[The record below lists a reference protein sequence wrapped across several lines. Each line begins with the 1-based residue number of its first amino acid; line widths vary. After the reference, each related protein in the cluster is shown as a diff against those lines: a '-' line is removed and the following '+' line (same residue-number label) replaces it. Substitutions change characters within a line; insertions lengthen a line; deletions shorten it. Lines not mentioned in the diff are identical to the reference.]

1 MQGWVDQRRSAST
14 KMLGITL
21 TPAYGR
27 DYNSKD
33 AVIADWNDGKDF
45 VIASA
50 NHPYCGSYCSIRDFP
65 NHSGIKLRYSKLRKA
80 VTI

>member
-1 MQGWVDQRRSAST
+1 MIN
-14 KMLGITL
+14 LTL

-45 VIASA
+45 IISTVT
-50 NHPYCGSYCSIRDFP
+50 HPYCGKPCSIRDFG
-65 NHSGIKLRYSKLRKA
+65 NYSGIKFRYNELRK
-80 VTI
+80 VVVI